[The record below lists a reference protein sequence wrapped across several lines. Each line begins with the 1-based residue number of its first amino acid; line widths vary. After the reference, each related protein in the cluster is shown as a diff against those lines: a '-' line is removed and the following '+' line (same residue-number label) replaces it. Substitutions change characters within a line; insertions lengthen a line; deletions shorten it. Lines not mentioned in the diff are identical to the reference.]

1 MKGGRVSRGFMKK
14 VWHRGEKIWRNTL
27 CLERMKIS
35 KGVLNMRKES
45 LKSLFIFFL
54 LTLSLQAQ
62 KIGEIA
68 NIVGVRDNQLI
79 GYGLVVGLNGTGDK
93 SASKFTMQSIANM
106 LESVNVKVSP
116 NDIKSKNIAAVMVT
130 ATLPAFAK
138 QGDKLDI
145 VVSSI
150 GDAKSITGGTL
161 LMTPLTAVDGNI
173 YALAQ
178 GAITQGESGNALA
191 GSVLSGATVE
201 REVGYDLYNKSQA
214 ILSLK
219 TSDFQNAI
227 KVQKV
232 LNSVFGEN
240 VAKAVDSRTIK
251 VSKPQNLSMIEFL
264 ALVQEVEVNYSMK
277 EKIIVDERSGTI
289 IAGVGITIE
298 PIVITHGG
306 LTIKITEE
314 KLEDPKAVELGGGLS
329 LNANQGIISTNGKKP
344 TISNVV
350 RALQKMGATP
360 KNIISILSAMKQSG
374 AISAD
379 LEIV

>member
-1 MKGGRVSRGFMKK
+1 
-14 VWHRGEKIWRNTL
+14 
-27 CLERMKIS
+27 
-35 KGVLNMRKES
+35 MRKES
-45 LKSLFIFFL
+45 LKSIIIFLVF
-54 LTLSLQAQ
+54 TSLMWGQ
-62 KIGEIA
+62 KIGDIA

-79 GYGLVVGLNGTGDK
+79 GYGLVVGLNGSGDK

-116 NDIKSKNIAAVMVT
+116 SDIKSKNIAAVMVT

-150 GDAKSITGGTL
+150 GDAKSISGGTL

-178 GAITQGESGNALA
+178 GAISLGESGNLLS
-191 GSVLSGATVE
+191 GNILSGATVE
-201 REVGYDLYNKSQA
+201 REVTYDLYNKENA

-227 KVQKV
+227 RVQKV
-232 LNSVFGEN
+232 LNNVFGEN
-240 VAKAVDSRTIK
+240 IAKAVDSRTIK
-251 VSKPQNLSMIEFL
+251 MSKPKNLSMIEFL
-264 ALVQEVEVNYSMK
+264 ALVQEVNVDYSMR

-298 PIVITHGG
+298 PIVVTHGE
-306 LTIKITEE
+306 LTIKITQEA
-314 KLEDPKAVELGGGLS
+314 LTDPKATDIGDGTTLS
-329 LNANQGIISTNGKKP
+329 PSQNIISTNGKKP
-344 TISNVV
+344 TISSVV

>member
-1 MKGGRVSRGFMKK
+1 
-14 VWHRGEKIWRNTL
+14 
-27 CLERMKIS
+27 
-35 KGVLNMRKES
+35 MRKES
-45 LKSLFIFFL
+45 LKSIVIFLVFA
-54 LTLSLQAQ
+54 TFVWAQ
-62 KIGEIA
+62 KIGDIA

-79 GYGLVVGLNGTGDK
+79 GYGLVVGLNGSGDK

-150 GDAKSITGGTL
+150 GDAKSISGGTL

-178 GAITQGESGNALA
+178 GAISLGESGNILS
-191 GSVLSGATVE
+191 GNVLGGATVE
-201 REVGYDLYNKSQA
+201 REVTYDLYNKENA

-227 KVQKV
+227 RVQKV
-232 LNSVFGEN
+232 INSVFGESI
-240 VAKAVDSRTIK
+240 AKAIDSRTIK
-251 VSKPQNLSMIEFL
+251 IEKPKNLSMIEFL
-264 ALVQEVEVNYSMK
+264 ALVQEVNVDYSMR

-298 PIVITHGG
+298 PIVVTHGDI
-306 LTIKITEE
+306 TIKITQEAIN
-314 KLEDPKAVELGGGLS
+314 DPKATDIGDGTTLS
-329 LNANQGIISTNGKKP
+329 PNQNIISTNGKKP
-344 TISNVV
+344 TISSVV
-350 RALQKMGATP
+350 RALQKMGASP

-374 AISAD
+374 AISVD

>member
-1 MKGGRVSRGFMKK
+1 
-14 VWHRGEKIWRNTL
+14 
-27 CLERMKIS
+27 
-35 KGVLNMRKES
+35 MRKES
-45 LKSLFIFFL
+45 LKSIIIFLVLATFAW
-54 LTLSLQAQ
+54 AQ
-62 KIGEIA
+62 KIGDIA

-79 GYGLVVGLNGTGDK
+79 GYGLVVGLNGSGDK

-150 GDAKSITGGTL
+150 GDAKSISGGTL

-178 GAITQGESGNALA
+178 GAISLGESGNILS
-191 GSVLSGATVE
+191 GNVLGGATVE
-201 REVGYDLYNKSQA
+201 REVTYDLYNKENA

-227 KVQKV
+227 RVQKV
-232 LNSVFGEN
+232 INSVFGEN
-240 VAKAVDSRTIK
+240 IAKAIDSRTIK
-251 VSKPQNLSMIEFL
+251 IEKPKNLSMIEFL
-264 ALVQEVEVNYSMK
+264 ALVQEVNVDYSMR

-298 PIVITHGG
+298 PIVVTHGDI
-306 LTIKITEE
+306 TIKITQEAIN
-314 KLEDPKAVELGGGLS
+314 DPKATDIGDGTTLS
-329 LNANQGIISTNGKKP
+329 PNQNIISTNGKKP
-344 TISNVV
+344 TISSVV
-350 RALQKMGATP
+350 RALQKMGASP

>member
-1 MKGGRVSRGFMKK
+1 MIFLVFA
-14 VWHRGEKIWRNTL
+14 
-27 CLERMKIS
+27 
-35 KGVLNMRKES
+35 S
-45 LKSLFIFFL
+45 LMWG
-54 LTLSLQAQ
+54 Q
-62 KIGEIA
+62 KIGDIA

-79 GYGLVVGLNGTGDK
+79 GYGLVVGLNGSGDK

-116 NDIKSKNIAAVMVT
+116 SDIKSKNIAAVMVT

-150 GDAKSITGGTL
+150 GDAKSISGGTL

-178 GAITQGESGNALA
+178 GAISLGESGNLLS
-191 GSVLSGATVE
+191 GNILSGATVE
-201 REVGYDLYNKSQA
+201 REVTYDLYNKENA

-227 KVQKV
+227 RVQKV
-232 LNSVFGEN
+232 LNNVFGEN
-240 VAKAVDSRTIK
+240 IAKAVDSRTIK
-251 VSKPQNLSMIEFL
+251 MSKPKNLSMIEFL
-264 ALVQEVEVNYSMK
+264 ALVQEVNVDYSMR

-298 PIVITHGG
+298 PIVVTHGE
-306 LTIKITEE
+306 LTIKITQEA
-314 KLEDPKAVELGGGLS
+314 LTDPKATDIGDGTTLS
-329 LNANQGIISTNGKKP
+329 PSQNIISTNGKKP
-344 TISNVV
+344 TISSVV

>member
-1 MKGGRVSRGFMKK
+1 
-14 VWHRGEKIWRNTL
+14 
-27 CLERMKIS
+27 
-35 KGVLNMRKES
+35 MRKES
-45 LKSLFIFFL
+45 LKSLILFL
-54 LTLSLQAQ
+54 LFALTLQAQ

-106 LESVNVKVSP
+106 IESVNVKVSP

-191 GSVLSGATVE
+191 GNVLSGATVE
-201 REVGYDLYNKSQA
+201 REVSYDLYNKTQA

-219 TSDFQNAI
+219 SSDFQNAI

-240 VAKAVDSRTIK
+240 IAKAVDSRTIK

-314 KLEDPKAVELGGGLS
+314 KINDPKSIELGNGLS
-329 LNANQGIISTNGKKP
+329 LSANQGIISTNGKKP
-344 TISNVV
+344 TISNIV

>member
-1 MKGGRVSRGFMKK
+1 
-14 VWHRGEKIWRNTL
+14 
-27 CLERMKIS
+27 
-35 KGVLNMRKES
+35 MRKES
-45 LKSLFIFFL
+45 LKSIIIFLVFS
-54 LTLSLQAQ
+54 SLMWGQ
-62 KIGEIA
+62 KIGDIA

-79 GYGLVVGLNGTGDK
+79 GYGLVVGLNGSGDK
-93 SASKFTMQSIANM
+93 TASKFTMQSIANM

-138 QGDKLDI
+138 QGDKLDV

-150 GDAKSITGGTL
+150 GDAKSIAGGTL

-178 GAITQGESGNALA
+178 GAISLGESGNLLS
-191 GSVLSGATVE
+191 GNILSGASVE
-201 REVGYDLYNKSQA
+201 REVSYDLYNKENA

-227 KVQKV
+227 RVQKV
-232 LNSVFGEN
+232 LNGVFGEN
-240 VAKAVDSRTIK
+240 IAKAIDSRTIK
-251 VSKPQNLSMIEFL
+251 IDKPKNLSMIEFL
-264 ALVQEVEVNYSMK
+264 ALVQEVNVDYSMR

-298 PIVITHGG
+298 PIVVTHGEI
-306 LTIKITEE
+306 TIKITQDT
-314 KLEDPKAVELGGGLS
+314 LTDPKATDIGDGTTLS
-329 LNANQGIISTNGKKP
+329 PSQNIISTNGKKP
-344 TISNVV
+344 TISSVV

>member
-1 MKGGRVSRGFMKK
+1 
-14 VWHRGEKIWRNTL
+14 
-27 CLERMKIS
+27 
-35 KGVLNMRKES
+35 MRKES
-45 LKSLFIFFL
+45 LKSIAIFLIFASFL
-54 LTLSLQAQ
+54 WGQ
-62 KIGEIA
+62 KIGDIA

-79 GYGLVVGLNGTGDK
+79 GYGLVVGLNGSGDK

-116 NDIKSKNIAAVMVT
+116 SDIKSKNIAAVMVT

-150 GDAKSITGGTL
+150 GDAKSIAGGTL

-178 GAITQGESGNALA
+178 GAISIGESGNI
-191 GSVLSGATVE
+191 LSGNILNGASVE
-201 REVGYDLYNKSQA
+201 REVSYDLYNKDNA

-227 KVQKV
+227 RVQKV
-232 LNSVFGEN
+232 LNGVFGESI
-240 VAKAVDSRTIK
+240 AKAIDSRTIK
-251 VSKPQNLSMIEFL
+251 VAKPKNLSMIEFL
-264 ALVQEVEVNYSMK
+264 ALVQEVDVDYSMR

-298 PIVITHGG
+298 PIVVTHGEI
-306 LTIKITEE
+306 TIKITQEAIS
-314 KLEDPKAVELGGGLS
+314 DPKATDIGDGTTLS
-329 LNANQGIISTNGKKP
+329 PTQNIISTNGKKP
-344 TISNVV
+344 TISSVV

>member
-1 MKGGRVSRGFMKK
+1 M
-14 VWHRGEKIWRNTL
+14 I
-27 CLERMKIS
+27 
-35 KGVLNMRKES
+35 
-45 LKSLFIFFL
+45 FL
-54 LTLSLQAQ
+54 LLSSFVWGQ
-62 KIGEIA
+62 KIGDIA

-79 GYGLVVGLNGTGDK
+79 GYGLVVGLNGSGDK
-93 SASKFTMQSIANM
+93 TASKFTMQSIANM

-138 QGDKLDI
+138 QGDKLDV

-150 GDAKSITGGTL
+150 GDAKSISGGTL

-178 GAITQGESGNALA
+178 GAISLGESGNLLSANI
-191 GSVLSGATVE
+191 LSGASVE
-201 REVGYDLYNKSQA
+201 REVSYDLYNKENA

-227 KVQKV
+227 RVQKV
-232 LNSVFGEN
+232 LNGVFGEN
-240 VAKAVDSRTIK
+240 IAKAIDSRTIK
-251 VSKPQNLSMIEFL
+251 IDKPKNLSMIEFL
-264 ALVQEVEVNYSMK
+264 ALVQEVNVDYSMR

-298 PIVITHGG
+298 PIVVTHGEI
-306 LTIKITEE
+306 TIKITQEA
-314 KLEDPKAVELGGGLS
+314 LSDPKATDIGDGTTLS
-329 LNANQGIISTNGKKP
+329 PSQNIISTNGKKP
-344 TISNVV
+344 TISSVV

>member
-1 MKGGRVSRGFMKK
+1 
-14 VWHRGEKIWRNTL
+14 
-27 CLERMKIS
+27 
-35 KGVLNMRKES
+35 MRKES
-45 LKSLFIFFL
+45 LKSIIIFLVFA
-54 LTLSLQAQ
+54 SLMWGQ
-62 KIGEIA
+62 KIGDIA

-79 GYGLVVGLNGTGDK
+79 GYGLVVGLNGSGDK

-116 NDIKSKNIAAVMVT
+116 SDIKSKNIAAVMVT

-150 GDAKSITGGTL
+150 GDAKSISGGTL

-178 GAITQGESGNALA
+178 GAISLGESGNLLS
-191 GSVLSGATVE
+191 GNILSGATVE
-201 REVGYDLYNKSQA
+201 REVTYDLYNKENA

-227 KVQKV
+227 RVQKV
-232 LNSVFGEN
+232 LNNVFGEN
-240 VAKAVDSRTIK
+240 IAKAVDSRTIK
-251 VSKPQNLSMIEFL
+251 MSKPKNLSMIEFL
-264 ALVQEVEVNYSMK
+264 ALVQEVNVDYSMR

-298 PIVITHGG
+298 PIVVTHGE
-306 LTIKITEE
+306 LTIKITQEV
-314 KLEDPKAVELGGGLS
+314 LSDPKATDIGDGTTLS
-329 LNANQGIISTNGKKP
+329 PSQNIISTNGKKP
-344 TISNVV
+344 TISSVV

>member
-1 MKGGRVSRGFMKK
+1 
-14 VWHRGEKIWRNTL
+14 
-27 CLERMKIS
+27 
-35 KGVLNMRKES
+35 MRKES
-45 LKSLFIFFL
+45 LKSIIIFLVFA
-54 LTLSLQAQ
+54 SLMWGQ
-62 KIGEIA
+62 KIGDIA

-79 GYGLVVGLNGTGDK
+79 GYGLVVGLNGSGDK

-116 NDIKSKNIAAVMVT
+116 SDIKSKNIAAVMVT

-150 GDAKSITGGTL
+150 GDAKSISGGTL

-178 GAITQGESGNALA
+178 GAISLGESGNL
-191 GSVLSGATVE
+191 LSGNILNGATVE
-201 REVGYDLYNKSQA
+201 REVTYDLYNKENA

-227 KVQKV
+227 RVQKV
-232 LNSVFGEN
+232 LNNVFGEN
-240 VAKAVDSRTIK
+240 IAKAVDSRTIK
-251 VSKPQNLSMIEFL
+251 MSKPKNLSMIEFL
-264 ALVQEVEVNYSMK
+264 ALVQEVNVDYSMR

-298 PIVITHGG
+298 PIVVTHGE
-306 LTIKITEE
+306 LTIKITQEA
-314 KLEDPKAVELGGGLS
+314 LTDPKATDIGDGTTLS
-329 LNANQGIISTNGKKP
+329 PSQNIISTNGKKP
-344 TISNVV
+344 TISSVV

>member
-1 MKGGRVSRGFMKK
+1 
-14 VWHRGEKIWRNTL
+14 
-27 CLERMKIS
+27 
-35 KGVLNMRKES
+35 MRKES
-45 LKSLFIFFL
+45 LKSIIIFLVFA
-54 LTLSLQAQ
+54 SLVWGQ
-62 KIGEIA
+62 KIGDIA

-79 GYGLVVGLNGTGDK
+79 GYGLVVGLNGSGDK

-116 NDIKSKNIAAVMVT
+116 SDIKSKNIAAVMVT

-150 GDAKSITGGTL
+150 GDAKSISGGTL

-178 GAITQGESGNALA
+178 GAISLGESGNLLS
-191 GSVLSGATVE
+191 GNILSGATVE
-201 REVGYDLYNKSQA
+201 REVTYDLYNKENA

-227 KVQKV
+227 RVQKV
-232 LNSVFGEN
+232 LNNVFGEN
-240 VAKAVDSRTIK
+240 IAKAVDSRTIK
-251 VSKPQNLSMIEFL
+251 MSKPKNLSMIEFL
-264 ALVQEVEVNYSMK
+264 ALVQEVNVDYSMR

-298 PIVITHGG
+298 PIVVTHGE
-306 LTIKITEE
+306 LTIKITQEA
-314 KLEDPKAVELGGGLS
+314 LTDPKATDIGDGTTLS
-329 LNANQGIISTNGKKP
+329 PGQNIISTNGKKP
-344 TISNVV
+344 TISSVV

>member
-1 MKGGRVSRGFMKK
+1 
-14 VWHRGEKIWRNTL
+14 
-27 CLERMKIS
+27 
-35 KGVLNMRKES
+35 MRKES
-45 LKSLFIFFL
+45 LKSIIIFLVFA
-54 LTLSLQAQ
+54 SLMWGQ
-62 KIGEIA
+62 KIGDIA

-79 GYGLVVGLNGTGDK
+79 GYGLVVGLNGSGDK

-116 NDIKSKNIAAVMVT
+116 SDIKSKNIAAVMVT

-150 GDAKSITGGTL
+150 GDAKSISGGTL

-178 GAITQGESGNALA
+178 GAISLGESGNLLS
-191 GSVLSGATVE
+191 GNILSGATVE
-201 REVGYDLYNKSQA
+201 REVTYDLYNKENA

-227 KVQKV
+227 RVQKV
-232 LNSVFGEN
+232 LNNVFGEN
-240 VAKAVDSRTIK
+240 IAKAVDSRTIK
-251 VSKPQNLSMIEFL
+251 MSKPKNLSMIEFL
-264 ALVQEVEVNYSMK
+264 ALVQEVNVDYSMR

-298 PIVITHGG
+298 PIVVTHGE
-306 LTIKITEE
+306 LTIKITQEA
-314 KLEDPKAVELGGGLS
+314 LTDPKATDIGDGTTLS
-329 LNANQGIISTNGKKP
+329 PSQNIISTNGKKP
-344 TISNVV
+344 TISSVV

>member
-1 MKGGRVSRGFMKK
+1 
-14 VWHRGEKIWRNTL
+14 
-27 CLERMKIS
+27 
-35 KGVLNMRKES
+35 MRKES
-45 LKSLFIFFL
+45 LKSLILFL
-54 LTLSLQAQ
+54 LFALTLQAQ

-145 VVSSI
+145 AVSSI

-191 GSVLSGATVE
+191 GNVLSGATVE
-201 REVGYDLYNKSQA
+201 REVSYDLYNKTQA

-219 TSDFQNAI
+219 SSDFQNAI

-240 VAKAVDSRTIK
+240 IAKAVDSRTIK

-314 KLEDPKAVELGGGLS
+314 KINDPKSIELGNDLS
-329 LNANQGIISTNGKKP
+329 LSANQGIISTNGKKP
-344 TISNVV
+344 TISNIV